1 MIDSEGWEAGTRLP
15 IRILHLED
23 DPLDT
28 ELVSGLLTREGLP
41 AEIDR
46 VDTLA
51 DFRKDLVGEE
61 VYSVIVADYSLP
73 GVDPQEA
80 LKIARDLR
88 PDLPFIFLSGQ
99 LGEERAVEL
108 LHKGASDCVLKD
120 RMGRLFPAIRRA
132 LREAREQT
140 RRREAEEAL
149 RLAKEAA
156 EAGNRAKNR
165 FLLTMSHELRTPLT
179 VTMGMLELALA
190 EEPPNGIRRY
200 LEAARKSS
208 ETLLSLISDILDFAG
223 IEQGRITLEEKSFNL
238 PQSLSECVDAFLPQ
252 ALERELDLDL
262 KLEPGLPQT
271 IVGDRVRLLQIVKNI
286 LHNAVRFTER
296 GRIDVSVG
304 SNAGTPGVEDD
315 EIVIT
320 VSDTGIG
327 MSEESL
333 AGLFQSF
340 NQADMSLTRRFHGAG
355 LGLAISRGLVEH
367 MGGRI
372 EAQSTKGEGSTFSI
386 TLPYRT
392 EQKPS

>member
-1 MIDSEGWEAGTRLP
+1 MTDSQGRETGTRLP

-28 ELVSGLLTREGLP
+28 ELVSGMLTREGLP

-51 DFRKDLVGEE
+51 EFRADLVGEE

-80 LKIARDLR
+80 LQIARDLR

-238 PQSLSECVDAFLPQ
+238 SHLLNECVDTFLPQ

-262 KLEPGLPQT
+262 RLEPGLPQT
-271 IVGDRVRLLQIVKNI
+271 IVGDRARLMQIVKNI

-296 GRIDVSVG
+296 GRIGVFVG
-304 SNAGTPGVEDD
+304 AGANPAGVDG

-340 NQADMSLTRRFHGAG
+340 SQADMSLTRRFHGAG